1 MIARYRGTLNSRL
14 RTPNTHM
21 EHLIQN
27 WNVRKPVA
35 RSRGGIVATQNRIA
49 GEAGI
54 KILKAGGNAV
64 DAAVATGLAL
74 AAVEPWNSGLGG
86 VGFMLVYLAKEK
98 RVQVVDFG
106 PVSPGA
112 LNPADFPLVG
122 GFTSD
127 LFTWPTVKDDRNV
140 HGPNS
145 IAVPGHIAGLS
156 LALEKF
162 GKLKFREVIQP
173 AIALAEQGMAV
184 DWYLTLKIA
193 ITAKELSQYPS
204 SANVYLPGGFPP
216 VTPAGANLER
226 LQLNGLAKTLRRL
239 ADAGPRDY
247 YEGDIAQSI
256 ARDIKA
262 MGGILSADDLKR
274 YQARIVDPINTEY
287 HGAQLALAPN
297 LTAGP
302 SMLHTL
308 DNLRGH
314 TFSRGKPD
322 ADAFLAYAKV
332 LREAFAV
339 RLSTMGDITEQG
351 DQRDPAC
358 TTHFNVVDS
367 EGNMVAHTQ
376 TLLSVFGSKVVLPET
391 GILMNNGIMW
401 FDPRPGTPN
410 SLGPNKRAL
419 TNMCPVIAHKDGKA
433 WFAVGASGGR
443 KIFPAVLQLT
453 SFIIDHGMSLDD
465 AFHHPR
471 IDASGGDTV
480 GVDPRMPD
488 AILQKLQSAFPVT
501 LTELAVYPT
510 NFACPSSVVQTADG
524 EHFGVGDVMSPWSG
538 AVAE

>member
-1 MIARYRGTLNSRL
+1 M
-14 RTPNTHM
+14 
-21 EHLIQN
+21 
-27 WNVRKPVA
+27 
-35 RSRGGIVATQNRIA
+35 
-49 GEAGI
+49 
-54 KILKAGGNAV
+54 
-64 DAAVATGLAL
+64 
-74 AAVEPWNSGLGG
+74 
-86 VGFMLVYLAKEK
+86 
-98 RVQVVDFG
+98 
-106 PVSPGA
+106 
-112 LNPADFPLVG
+112 
-122 GFTSD
+122 
-127 LFTWPTVKDDRNV
+127 

-162 GKLKFREVIQP
+162 GKLKFSEVIQP

-193 ITAKELSQYPS
+193 ITAKELSRYPS

-216 VTPAGANLER
+216 VTPAGSALER
-226 LQLNGLAKTLRRL
+226 LQLKGLAATMRRL

-247 YEGDIAQSI
+247 YEGEIAHSI
-256 ARDIKA
+256 AKDIKA

-274 YQARIVDPINTEY
+274 YHARIVDPINTEY

-302 SMLHTL
+302 SMLRTL
-308 DNLRGH
+308 DNLRAIS
-314 TFSRGKPD
+314 FSKGKPD
-322 ADAFLAYAKV
+322 ADSFLAYAKV

-339 RLSTMGDITEQG
+339 RLATMGDITEQG
-351 DQRDPAC
+351 DHRDPAC

-410 SLGPNKRAL
+410 SLAPNKRAL

-433 WFAVGASGGR
+433 WFAAGASGGR

-453 SFIIDHGMSLDD
+453 SFMIDHGLSLED

-471 IDASGGDTV
+471 IDASGGDGV
-480 GVDPRMPD
+480 GVDPRMSET
-488 AILQKLQSAFPVT
+488 IIQKLKAEFPVN
-501 LTELAVYPT
+501 LTELVVYPT
-510 NFACPSSVVQTADG
+510 NFACPSSVYQAADG
-524 EHFGVGDVMSPWSG
+524 EHFGIGDVMSPWSG

>member
-1 MIARYRGTLNSRL
+1 MTILKSQYT
-14 RTPNTHM
+14 T
-21 EHLIQN
+21 EHLVQN

-35 RSRGGIVATQNRIA
+35 RSSGGIVATQNRIA

-54 KILKAGGNAV
+54 RMLKAGGNAV

-86 VGFMLVYLAKEK
+86 VGFMLVYLAKEQ
-98 RVQVVDFG
+98 RVHVVDFG
-106 PVSPGA
+106 PISPGA

-122 GFTSD
+122 GYTSD

-145 IAVPGHIAGLS
+145 VVVPGQIAGLS

-162 GKLKFREVIQP
+162 GKLQFREVIQP
-173 AIALAEQGMAV
+173 AITLADQGMAV

-193 ITAKELSQYPS
+193 ITAKELSRYPS
-204 SANVYLPGGFPP
+204 SASVYLPGGFPP
-216 VTPAGANLER
+216 VTPAGAALER
-226 LQLNGLAKTLRRL
+226 LHLKGLANTMRRL

-247 YEGDIAQSI
+247 YEGEIAQSI

-274 YQARIVDPINTEY
+274 YHARIVEPINTDY
-287 HGAQLALAPN
+287 HGAHLALAPN

-302 SMLHTL
+302 SMQRTI
-308 DNLRGH
+308 DNLREFK
-314 TFSRGKPD
+314 FSGKPD

-339 RLSTMGDITEQG
+339 RLATMGENSDH
-351 DQRDPAC
+351 RDPAC
-358 TTHFNVVDS
+358 TTHFNVVDRD
-367 EGNMVAHTQ
+367 GNMVAHTQ

-410 SLGPNKRAL
+410 SLAPNKRAL
-419 TNMCPVIAHKDGKA
+419 NNMCPVIAHKNGKA
-433 WFAVGASGGR
+433 WFALGASGGR

-453 SFIIDHGMSLDD
+453 SFMIDHGLTLDD

-471 IDASGGDTV
+471 IDASGGDIV
-480 GVDPRMPD
+480 GVDPRMPE
-488 AILQKLQSAFPVT
+488 AIIQKLKAEYPVD
-501 LTELAVYPT
+501 LTELVVYPT
-510 NFACPSSVVQTADG
+510 NFACPSSVYQNEDG
-524 EHFGVGDVMSPWSG
+524 EHFGIGDVMSPWSG